1 MPKMLNFA
9 SPEIITPTPKCKFHQ
24 NVATCFRTIT
34 SAWMR
39 IYFDAYIATDVTAM
53 LHCEC

>member
-24 NVATCFRTIT
+24 NVATCFRTLT
-34 SAWMR
+34 SAWMW

-53 LHCEC
+53 LCCEC